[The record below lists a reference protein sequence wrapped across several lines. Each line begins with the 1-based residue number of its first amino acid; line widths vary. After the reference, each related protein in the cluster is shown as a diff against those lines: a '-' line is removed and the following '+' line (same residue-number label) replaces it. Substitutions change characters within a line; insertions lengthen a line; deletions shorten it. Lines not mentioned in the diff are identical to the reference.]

1 MLGGKMTRGSDA
13 GMRKIAIL
21 ITSLVLALCGP
32 VVAYAANDPDV
43 TRATVVV
50 SASDACTVRL
60 TGVSENTG
68 GVVVESDVSGKGTME
83 LDFDEPGHYEYE
95 LRQIASGGHAVY
107 DETVYQ
113 VFVDVG
119 YDNGRFVSVVTGG
132 IKGTEDKPE
141 SFSFSKPKKETDK
154 PKPSTPTKTSSV
166 SQNVQTGDEP
176 DISFKAGIAFLCLSG
191 LFLFFWVMTKHR
203 DSE

>member
-13 GMRKIAIL
+13 EMRKIAIL

-141 SFSFSKPKKETDK
+141 SFSFSKPKEPDK

-176 DISFKAGIAFLCLSG
+176 DISLKAGIAFLCLSG